1 MYSYDEKESAYYEI
15 LDIKREYQ
23 GKTGSDIYK
32 PKGEEKKRND
42 ALYYMKKAVRLKDKK
57 AALKYLDEYFEHGGT
72 AKGIKTSIS
81 TLNPMYGFLS
91 GKDSAEKINAF
102 TSSLS
107 DAEKEKLKIAQDF
120 YDEDL
125 ELPENVLK
133 LLGKKEITEE
143 EATNVLKNYMEG
155 KCR

>member
-1 MYSYDEKESAYYEI
+1 MSIREKQVAI
-15 LDIKREYQ
+15 FTNPRV
-23 GKTGSDIYK
+23 
-32 PKGEEKKRND
+32 KKRND

-57 AALKYLDEYFEHGGT
+57 AARKYLDEYFEHGGT